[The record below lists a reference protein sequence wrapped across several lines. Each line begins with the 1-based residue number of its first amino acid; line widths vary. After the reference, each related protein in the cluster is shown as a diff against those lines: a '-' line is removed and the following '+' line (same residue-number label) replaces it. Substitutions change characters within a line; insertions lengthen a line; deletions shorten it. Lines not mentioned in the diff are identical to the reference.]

1 MKRIHNASG
10 IIKPFASYH
19 PTITSSTHPV
29 LLGDW
34 EVFFR
39 IKLISGSFLDLCAI
53 LTKKGRLNFVFA
65 HVSIEQLH
73 SKILQYNMEEMMQY
87 LKEVA
92 EVKDPGL
99 DTLEY
104 RNLMLKSLGNP
115 RRWRRLFDILT
126 DTDIMYSKVIDSSTV
141 KFILSGDE
149 VTLLSNGDWGIYQKK
164 ESFGYNTPIR
174 SVRKVKDTITL

>member
-1 MKRIHNASG
+1 MKRIHNANG
-10 IIKPFASYH
+10 IIKPFAPYH
-19 PTITSSTHPV
+19 PTIISSALQV
-29 LLGDW
+29 LGDW

-39 IKLISGSFLDLCAI
+39 IKLISGSFLDLCAV

-65 HVSIEQLH
+65 HVSKERLL
-73 SKILQYNMEEMMQY
+73 SKILRYNMDEAVQY
-87 LKEVA
+87 LKEVT
-92 EVKDPGL
+92 EVKDLGL

-104 RNLMLKSLGNP
+104 RNLMLKSLDNP

-126 DTDIMYSKVIDSSTV
+126 DTDIMYSKVIDSSTI

-164 ESFGYNTPIR
+164 ENFGYNTPVR
-174 SVRKVKDTITL
+174 SVHKVKDVVTI

>member
-1 MKRIHNASG
+1 MKRIHNANG
-10 IIKPFASYH
+10 IIKPFAPYH
-19 PTITSSTHPV
+19 PTIISSAHQV
-29 LLGDW
+29 LGDW

-39 IKLISGSFLDLCAI
+39 IKLISGSFLELCAV

-65 HVSIEQLH
+65 HVSKDLLH
-73 SKILQYNMEEMMQY
+73 SKILQYNMEEVVQY
-87 LKEVA
+87 LKEVT
-92 EVKDPGL
+92 EVRDSGL

-104 RNLMLKSLGNP
+104 RNLMLKSLDNP

-149 VTLLSNGDWGIYQKK
+149 VTLLSNGDWGICQKK
-164 ESFGYNTPIR
+164 ENFGYNTPTR
-174 SVRKVKDTITL
+174 SVHKVKGVVTV